1 LQFSNIFAIMK
12 RPTQQLQLRR
22 KGVGNTSGGLCSATI
37 LLKVVWV
44 VASALFLLCVS
55 LSMNLGVSSPLDNN
69 NEGLSAIQ
77 NDLQKH
83 NQQSNN
89 DESLSPQRRQQIG
102 NMQQVPIENDMIQQS
117 QQQPDAVINIQE
129 VDDVQKVPIEKDIQK
144 HQRQQPDTVIKSS
157 RNNNTTALSDEEVL
171 LQWLRK
177 HSSNSESSA
186 SSSISQLL
194 SSSIHFPSGS
204 LPISQLSTL
213 QQCYT
218 DATIYKEHFKEKQ
231 SRRIPYSEKHKLA
244 YILLPK
250 SGSSTGRFMMQHE
263 FESTERRV
271 TIDPALENVIAFVRE
286 PLSRFYSQYDEA
298 FVRTSPW
305 NKMQNPFYDTNKDK
319 HPFPY
324 LFDGMTKYHDYE
336 DAFCP
341 PEKRKSRKDCI
352 YAPSQEN
359 GTLASRLDRFVQ
371 DYDGRSPFD
380 VHLALQVP
388 MLSNIVDGRSLFI
401 TELHNTTNSEGDWNN
416 IAKKYIGEEAIL
428 ENAEKNKKKGVSA
441 SGGVIQGRSY
451 PRRFNKTKV
460 GIETE
465 KRICQLTLLDYC
477 CLNFPLPAVCNGGE
491 EESKALNCMMDYD
504 AVNDRIRIQPSVF
517 PDKAK

>member
-1 LQFSNIFAIMK
+1 MIEISLPCIAQRRRRRALSICIYLSIVAFIYHIMMMLYLAHDLPDPISN
-12 RPTQQLQLRR
+12 
-22 KGVGNTSGGLCSATI
+22 
-37 LLKVVWV
+37 
-44 VASALFLLCVS
+44 
-55 LSMNLGVSSPLDNN
+55 
-69 NEGLSAIQ
+69 
-77 NDLQKH
+77 
-83 NQQSNN
+83 
-89 DESLSPQRRQQIG
+89 LSPQLPIKNKQQQQQQSSLLSYEHHSISRKLTDQQI
-102 NMQQVPIENDMIQQS
+102 IEHPSTHTHENTSEENNENTSEENIRIEDIITDGETIAAILQG
-117 QQQPDAVINIQE
+117 DINFSE
-129 VDDVQKVPIEKDIQK
+129 YLAN
-144 HQRQQPDTVIKSS
+144 SS
-157 RNNNTTALSDEEVL
+157 TTPTTTPTKATTPRLRFIPGQINTNLTKANIL
-171 LQWLRK
+171 
-177 HSSNSESSA
+177 HYCYSNPEIYA
-186 SSSISQLL
+186 R
-194 SSSIHFPSGS
+194 HFPESDRQVS
-204 LPISQLSTL
+204 TIS
-213 QQCYT
+213 
-218 DATIYKEHFKEKQ
+218 DKYKLVYLH
-231 SRRIPYSEKHKLA
+231 
-244 YILLPK
+244 LPK
-250 SGSSTGRFMMQHE
+250 AGSSTSRYL
-263 FESTERRV
+263 
-271 TIDPALENVIAFVRE
+271 LEHSLDGHNAPLNAAGNDLDTRYVNYTVFTFVRE
-286 PLSRFYSQYDEA
+286 PLQRFYSQYDEA

-341 PEKRKSRKDCI
+341 PNKRKIRKDCI

-359 GTLASRLDRFVQ
+359 GTLAARLDRFVQ

-401 TELHNTTNSEGDWNN
+401 TELHNTTNSERDWNN

-428 ENAEKNKKKGVSA
+428 KNAEKNKKKGVSA

-451 PRRFNKTKV
+451 PRRFNKTIV

-477 CLNFPLPAVCNGGE
+477 CLNFPLPAVCNDGE
-491 EESKALNCMMDYD
+491 VDSKALTCMMDYD

>member
-1 LQFSNIFAIMK
+1 MK
-12 RPTQQLQLRR
+12 RPKQQLQLR
-22 KGVGNTSGGLCSATI
+22 KGVGSTSGGLCSATI

-69 NEGLSAIQ
+69 NEGLSPIQ
-77 NDLQKH
+77 NDVRKH
-83 NQQSNN
+83 NQQSNT
-89 DESLSPQRRQQIG
+89 DESLSPQRRQQVE
-102 NMQQVPIENDMIQQS
+102 NEQKVSIENDVKQQS
-117 QQQPDAVINIQE
+117 ERPYIQRKEQEVDNVQQVVIQNDVQKQQPNAVIN
-129 VDDVQKVPIEKDIQK
+129 
-144 HQRQQPDTVIKSS
+144 SS
-157 RNNNTTALSDEEVL
+157 TNNTTSLSDEEVL

-177 HSSNSESSA
+177 HSGNSEPSA

-194 SSSIHFPSGS
+194 SSPIHFPSGS

-218 DATIYKEHFKEKQ
+218 DTTIYKEHFKEKQ

-263 FESTERRV
+263 FDSTEKRV
-271 TIDPALENVIAFVRE
+271 TIDSALENVIAFVRE

-305 NKMQNPFYDTNKDK
+305 NKMQNPFYDTNQDK

-341 PEKRKSRKDCI
+341 PEKRKTRKDCI
-352 YAPSQEN
+352 YAQSQEN

-401 TELHNTTNSEGDWNN
+401 TELHNTTNSERDWNN

-428 ENAEKNKKKGVSA
+428 ENAAKNKKKGVSA

-451 PRRFNKTKV
+451 PRRFNKTMV

-477 CLNFPLPAVCNGGE
+477 CLNFPLPAVCNDGDVDSE
-491 EESKALNCMMDYD
+491 ALTCMMDYD
-504 AVNDRIRIQPSVF
+504 AVNDKIRIQPSVF

>member
-1 LQFSNIFAIMK
+1 MK
-12 RPTQQLQLRR
+12 RPTQQLQLR
-22 KGVGNTSGGLCSATI
+22 KGVGSSTSGGLCSATI
-37 LLKVVWV
+37 LLKVVWI
-44 VASALFLLCVS
+44 VASALFLLCIS

-69 NEGLSAIQ
+69 NEGLSHYRKHQEVDNAQQVPVQ
-77 NDLQKH
+77 NDIQKQH
-83 NQQSNN
+83 
-89 DESLSPQRRQQIG
+89 RHRQQQEID
-102 NMQQVPIENDMIQQS
+102 NMQQVTIQSNVQKQQS
-117 QQQPDAVINIQE
+117 QQQPDTAVIN
-129 VDDVQKVPIEKDIQK
+129 
-144 HQRQQPDTVIKSS
+144 SS
-157 RNNNTTALSDEEVL
+157 TNNTTVLSDEEVL

-177 HSSNSESSA
+177 HSTNSDLSST
-186 SSSISQLL
+186 SSSLSQLL
-194 SSSIHFPSGS
+194 SSPIHFPSGS

-218 DATIYKEHFKEKQ
+218 DTTIYKEHFKEKQ

-263 FESTERRV
+263 FDSTEKRV

-451 PRRFNKTKV
+451 PRRFNKTMV

-477 CLNFPLPAVCNGGE
+477 CLNFPLPAVCNDGE
-491 EESKALNCMMDYD
+491 VDSKALTCMMDYD
-504 AVNDRIRIQPSVF
+504 TVNDRIRIQPSIF